1 MLNRISLSIILVL
14 GLDAVASAQQKPLPE
29 MSRVGVDTDRAHPLS
44 LREAL
49 AMALENN
56 KDIEVARQNVRIAE
70 FDYLGSQGAYD
81 PRFTTQAFYE
91 RIESPISSFLAGGQ
105 NGSTIQTDYTGTA
118 RLEGQSPALG
128 GSYRFDFSSV
138 KLNTKNQFVA
148 LNPQYPTTL
157 SFSYPQPLWR
167 GLKIDNTRRQI
178 QIARKNLSLTDAQ
191 FRQRA
196 IETIT
201 NVQRAYW
208 DLVFALRNLQVQRD
222 AVRDSR

>member
-1 MLNRISLSIILVL
+1 MLNKILIPIILAFGFCSV
-14 GLDAVASAQQKPLPE
+14 VSAQEKKPLPE
-29 MSRVGVDTDRAHPLS
+29 MSRVGVDTNQAHPLS

-70 FDYLGSQGAYD
+70 FDYRGSQGAYD

-105 NGSTIQTDYTGTA
+105 NGSTTQTDYTGTA
-118 RLEGQSPALG
+118 RLEGQTPALG
-128 GSYRFDFSSV
+128 GNYRLDFSSV
-138 KLNTKNQFVA
+138 KLNTNNQFTA
-148 LNPQYPTTL
+148 LNPSYPSALT
-157 SFSYPQPLWR
+157 FSYTQPLWR
-167 GLKIDNTRRQI
+167 GLRIDQTRRQI

-196 IETIT
+196 I
-201 NVQRAYW
+201 
-208 DLVFALRNLQVQRD
+208 
-222 AVRDSR
+222 